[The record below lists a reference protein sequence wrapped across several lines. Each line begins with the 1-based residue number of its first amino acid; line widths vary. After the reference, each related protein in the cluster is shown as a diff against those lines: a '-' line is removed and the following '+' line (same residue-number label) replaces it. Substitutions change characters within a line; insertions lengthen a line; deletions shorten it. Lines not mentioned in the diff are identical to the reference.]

1 MENSNLKEA
10 INIVQD
16 IVKSSNVSG
25 GIINQF
31 PFLRYLFPN
40 LTGFSAFVE
49 RQKRINNFFM
59 VSYKKF
65 IFNFIK
71 FCKISFL
78 RNGKLNKNYFKH
90 LHILVYYMFSSHF
103 YTYKFFINI

>member
-1 MENSNLKEA
+1 MESTNLKEA

-40 LTGFSAFVE
+40 MTGFSAFVK
-49 RQKRINNFFM
+49 RQKRINDFFM
-59 VSYKKF
+59 VSCKKF
-65 IFNFIK
+65 ISK
-71 FCKISFL
+71 FVKF
-78 RNGKLNKNYFKH
+78 RFRKNRF
-90 LHILVYYMFSSHF
+90 
-103 YTYKFFINI
+103 